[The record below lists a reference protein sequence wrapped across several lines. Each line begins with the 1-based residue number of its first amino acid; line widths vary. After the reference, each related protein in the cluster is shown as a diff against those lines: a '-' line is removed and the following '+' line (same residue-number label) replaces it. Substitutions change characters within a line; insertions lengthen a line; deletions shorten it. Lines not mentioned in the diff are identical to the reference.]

1 MGSVGK
7 LQEIYKKFGNLLPNE
22 MQNKIVESYDK
33 NLKNLDKMKQ
43 LTNQTDDYLKPH
55 NDMEGQNDLLM
66 DNDFCGQKRT
76 GTDSEKLNI
85 RICCISYARFR
96 IRKQTILIISNRNA
110 SERSVRQSLFTSPN
124 SFCLLDGLDRPWTP
138 SFPINH

>member
-55 NDMEGQNDLLM
+55 NDMEGQNDLL
-66 DNDFCGQKRT
+66 KR
-76 GTDSEKLNI
+76 
-85 RICCISYARFR
+85 FW
-96 IRKQTILIISNRNA
+96 IRKRTILIISNGNA
-110 SERSVRQSLFTSPN
+110 
-124 SFCLLDGLDRPWTP
+124 
-138 SFPINH
+138 

>member
-22 MQNKIVESYDK
+22 MQNKIAESYDK

-66 DNDFCGQKRT
+66 DNDFRGNEEMRGHGLRKTPSSDSNMLHIICKIL
-76 GTDSEKLNI
+76 DSETDN
-85 RICCISYARFR
+85 
-96 IRKQTILIISNRNA
+96 
-110 SERSVRQSLFTSPN
+110 
-124 SFCLLDGLDRPWTP
+124 
-138 SFPINH
+138 